1 MGVALIREI
10 GGYELRIPG
19 RGATEEEICGDPSG
33 PGSTRWRSRL
43 GLIETT
49 DRVTRTANL
58 SGIASSPSPGVGF
71 HKGVRF
77 NLKAIIP

>member
-1 MGVALIREI
+1 MRM
-10 GGYELRIPG
+10 P
-19 RGATEEEICGDPSG
+19 
-33 PGSTRWRSRL
+33 RSSSSPAKEAWDS
-43 GLIETT
+43 IETT

-58 SGIASSPSPGVGF
+58 TGLASGNSTPGVGF